1 MKLLESSPFVK
12 NVTIAKAELVSLDGK
27 EVQEFLLEAEYERP
41 DASVISTVPVTL
53 SSR

>member
-1 MKLLESSPFVK
+1 
-12 NVTIAKAELVSLDGK
+12 VTVEGK

-41 DASVISTVPVTL
+41 DASAISTVPVTL